1 MRTTSVVVIGA
12 GPAGLAMSRCLTDRA
27 IDHVVLERGRVA
39 ERWRSERWDSL
50 RLLTPNWQTRLPGW
64 TYQGDDPDGYM
75 TASEVADHFTAYSA
89 SFAAPVEDETSVLSV
104 RRDDDGYDVETDR
117 GTWHARAVVVAT
129 GAAGTPFVPAM
140 AEGLPGGVVQITPTG
155 YRNPAQLPEGG
166 VLVVGASASGIQLA
180 SEIRASGRDVILAVG
195 SHRRLPRRYR
205 GLDIQHWLDMIGL
218 LDMRYD
224 EVSNIDA
231 ARRAPSLQLV
241 GTPDGRSL
249 DLGVLQEQGVRL
261 AGRLMDAS
269 GGSLTFAGDLAR
281 SVVAAEHAE
290 MRLLDSIDEHV
301 VEHGLETEVDEA
313 HRPARVQPEDSPHR
327 VGLADD
333 DIRTVVWATGFRPHY
348 PWLEV
353 PVLDARGELVHDGGV
368 VRDAPGMYVL
378 GLRFMRRRKSSF
390 IDGFGPDAMELCGH
404 LASHLDR
411 TSVSY

>member
-12 GPAGLAMSRCLTDRA
+12 GPAGLAMSRCLTDRS

-75 TASEVADHFTAYSA
+75 TAAEVADYFTSYSA
-89 SFAAPVEDETSVLSV
+89 SFSAPVEDETSVLSV
-104 RRDDDGYDVETDR
+104 RRDDAAYVVETDR
-117 GTWHARAVVVAT
+117 GTWHAHAVVVAT

-140 AEGLPGGVVQITPTG
+140 AEGLPGGIVQITPTR
-155 YRNPAQLPEGG
+155 YRSPEQLPEGG

-180 SEIRASGRDVILAVG
+180 SEIHASGRDVILAVG

-269 GGSLTFAGDLAR
+269 GGSLTFGGDLAR
-281 SVVAAEHAE
+281 SIVAAEHAQ
-290 MRLLDSIDEHV
+290 MRLLDSIDQHIA
-301 VEHGLETEVDEA
+301 EHGLESEVDEA
-313 HRPARVQPEDSPHR
+313 ERPARVHPEDSPHR

-333 DIRTVVWATGFRPHY
+333 GIRTVVWATGFRPHY

-390 IDGFGPDAMELCGH
+390 IDGFGPDAMELCDQ
-404 LASHLDR
+404 LVSHLDR
-411 TSVSY
+411 TTVRR